1 MPLVLGLEEGSFG
14 ALYGPQ
20 PIVRPEVPRY
30 RRILR
35 RAFLLVLI
43 AFLIRTFIGEAALV
57 PTSSMEGTILVGDH
71 LLLNKFAYGPE
82 VPFLGWHLPRLR
94 TPQRGAII
102 AFQYPKDPSLTF
114 LKRVIAVGG
123 DTVEIRDSIV
133 YVNSIPQREPYAVH
147 RHAAYFAGALSLH
160 HDDMPV
166 RRVPA
171 GELFVLGD
179 NRDNSDDSRF
189 WGTVPVGNVV
199 GEPLMIVWSY
209 DAPSSAWLNE
219 RPGAQ
224 IRLYASIAVGFFA
237 HTRWS
242 RTGTL
247 L

>member
-1 MPLVLGLEEGSFG
+1 
-14 ALYGPQ
+14 
-20 PIVRPEVPRY
+20 
-30 RRILR
+30 
-35 RAFLLVLI
+35 
-43 AFLIRTFIGEAALV
+43 
-57 PTSSMEGTILVGDH
+57 MEGTILVGDH

-82 VPFLGWHLPRLR
+82 IPLLGWHLPRLR

-102 AFQYPKDPSLTF
+102 AFHYPKDPSLTF

-133 YVNSIPQREPYAVH
+133 YVNGIPQREPYAVH
-147 RHAAYFAGALSLH
+147 KHAAYFAAASIH
-160 HDDMPV
+160 HDDMPL
-166 RRVPA
+166 RHVPA

-209 DAPSSAWLNE
+209 DAPSAAWLNE

-224 IRLYASIAVGFFA
+224 LRLYASIAVGFFA

-242 RTGTL
+242 RTATL

>member
-1 MPLVLGLEEGSFG
+1 LPLVLGLEEGSVG

-20 PIVRPEVPRY
+20 PIRRPEVPRY

-82 VPFLGWHLPRLR
+82 IPYFGWHLPRLR

-102 AFQYPKDPSLTF
+102 AFHYPKDPSLTF
-114 LKRVIAVGG
+114 LKRVIAIGG

-133 YVNSIPQREPYAVH
+133 YVNGIPQFEPYAVH
-147 RHAAYFAGALSLH
+147 KHAEYFAAATLIH
-160 HDDMPV
+160 HDDMAL
-166 RRVPA
+166 RIVPA

-189 WGTVPVGNVV
+189 WGTVPTGNVV

-209 DAPSSAWLNE
+209 DAPSAEWLDE
-219 RPGAQ
+219 QPGAQ